1 MRCCSYLFC
10 SLEEIDVMVII
21 LSIQGLSVFPVLPLA
36 AYIICAVYGVWLVI
50 AAVVYI
56 FVPRSAKKV
65 SSYSIPNQTN
75 KESKDEIALKS
86 RNSSFSSLKGPQRLD
101 KNVISDEKMIQLRK
115 KSMDFLDSTRT
126 REQLN
131 LEFRHHPL
139 YNNQPYENGN
149 GHYEE
154 DSKPDQ
160 ESESES
166 YDLEVSTAPLCRM
179 VSEQDSSM
187 PPTPDDE
194 LGTDEK
200 VRMYLASSEQAD
212 RVQSADNLDQSSP
225 DDVVIVGGKVTR
237 AKTFNHHYAHLADD
251 ETEKGGSLR
260 ITRHSKRAR
269 RGVDDVFPDILT
281 PDDTDKATTLPAH
294 LATTPQGEAPIS
306 RRRKGAFMPPPI
318 ITTAPLEGTDF
329 TPTGGG
335 CPFHNMGNGLA
346 VKKSSRRGISPTPS
360 GDSMFESSPR
370 PRKKK
375 VSVAQIEAT
384 VVPPTPVNLQP
395 PGGGNLPRS
404 ISHDTMRTT
413 QDVFTDN
420 AFRSV
425 MHISQDAIVCANSV
439 GDIVFWS
446 TGAARMFGYT
456 PGEAIGSNLEVRA
469 ISNLSI
475 LHCIWYN

>member
-1 MRCCSYLFC
+1 M
-10 SLEEIDVMVII
+10 
-21 LSIQGLSVFPVLPLA
+21 LPLA
-36 AYIICAVYGVWLVI
+36 AYIICAAYGVWLVV

-56 FVPRSAKKV
+56 FVPRSTKKV
-65 SSYSIPNQTN
+65 SSYSIPSQTS
-75 KESKDEIALKS
+75 KEPKDEIALKS

-131 LEFRHHPL
+131 LEFQHHPL
-139 YNNQPYENGN
+139 YNNTPYENG
-149 GHYEE
+149 HY
-154 DSKPDQ
+154 KPDQ
-160 ESESES
+160 ESDSES
-166 YDLEVSTAPLCRM
+166 YDLETSQAPLCRM

-194 LGTDEK
+194 LGTNEK
-200 VRMYLASSEQAD
+200 VRMYLASSEQPD
-212 RVQSADNLDQSSP
+212 RVQSADDLDQSSTSP

-269 RGVDDVFPDILT
+269 VDDVFPTILT
-281 PDDTDKATTLPAH
+281 PDDTDKATTLPVH
-294 LATTPQGEAPIS
+294 LATTPQGEPHIS

-318 ITTAPLEGTDF
+318 ITTTPVDGTDF
-329 TPTGGG
+329 APTGGG
-335 CPFHNMGNGLA
+335 CPFHSMGSMGSGLA
-346 VKKSSRRGISPTPS
+346 VKKSSRRGISPTAS
-360 GDSMFESSPR
+360 GDSTTFESSPR
-370 PRKKK
+370 PQRKKK

-384 VVPPTPVNLQP
+384 VVPPTPVNLMP
-395 PGGGNLPRS
+395 PGGGSLSGGGLPHS
-404 ISHDTMRTT
+404 YSHDTLRTT

-446 TGAARMFGYT
+446 AGAARMFGYT
-456 PGEAIGSNLEVRA
+456 PGEAIGSNLEVRDMQ
-469 ISNLSI
+469 
-475 LHCIWYN
+475 